1 MASYNIGSST
11 VYNIRKQKDQ
21 LWSFMATSESAKGL
35 FKWQT
40 LKEPQIAELDKVL
53 YKWFTA
59 MHFKGKPMTGPMI
72 IKKAECF
79 YVEMEIID
87 NCAVCEGWL
96 QNFKEP
102 AVEGDMRMEYYS
114 D

>member
-1 MASYNIGSST
+1 
-11 VYNIRKQKDQ
+11 
-21 LWSFMATSESAKGL
+21 
-35 FKWQT
+35 
-40 LKEPQIAELDKVL
+40 
-53 YKWFTA
+53 
-59 MHFKGKPMTGPMI
+59 MTGPMI

-96 QNFKEP
+96 QNFKAP

>member
-1 MASYNIGSST
+1 
-11 VYNIRKQKDQ
+11 
-21 LWSFMATSESAKGL
+21 
-35 FKWQT
+35 
-40 LKEPQIAELDKVL
+40 
-53 YKWFTA
+53 

-79 YVEMEIID
+79 YVEMETID
-87 NCAVCEGWL
+87 SCAVCEGWL